1 MRLRIIF
8 ILLSITALLLMGCDR
23 FERELVQPFQP
34 ANFSAGLF
42 TPLGDSLQVAS
53 ADNLAPVKHF
63 FSPYYLHSGGTRADL
78 MTWLGGIYLLEDEP
92 VFEVSFSRVRQVSA
106 SSAVADWRLKAR
118 RPDWGEVLADTTF
131 VDDEL
136 IRLSDGWKFL
146 GNGLSS
152 AGQVSKQ
159 HVIVEY
165 FTFLGCPNCPPVEA
179 QLRSLAALY
188 PGRFT
193 FLEYHTAP
201 PLQAEPNTTYN
212 YYTAGLTN
220 ASVPLS
226 VLQGQTLL
234 QGNQEAVLNSYVTAT
249 QGFATQESGISY
261 EQPSFAVN
269 GRDITGNIVL
279 NCNQPGLNITN
290 MVLNVVLIE
299 EEVTAQGQTRHN
311 VVRGK
316 ARIPLTADSP
326 GQPVSFLL
334 RSATEIAEDCALV
347 IFAQTMPATF
357 DGHATIHGGIK
368 TNLFGDNCK

>member
-1 MRLRIIF
+1 MRLKIIL
-8 ILLSITALLLMGCDR
+8 ILLSLTVLLLLGCDR
-23 FERELVQPFQP
+23 FERELVQTFQP
-34 ANFSAGLF
+34 ANFSAVLF
-42 TPLGDSLQVAS
+42 TPLSDSLHAAS

-63 FSPYYLHSGGTRADL
+63 FSHYYLHSGSTSADI
-78 MTWLGGIYLLEDEP
+78 MAWLGSIYLLEDEP

-118 RPDWGEVLADTTF
+118 RPNWGEVLADTNF

-136 IRLSDGWKFL
+136 IRVNDGWQFL
-146 GNGLSS
+146 GNRRTATG
-152 AGQVSKQ
+152 AFSKQ
-159 HVIVEY
+159 QVIAEY

-179 QLRSLAALY
+179 QLRSLATLY
-188 PGRFT
+188 HGQFT
-193 FLEYHTAP
+193 FLEYHTSP

-212 YYTAGLTN
+212 YYTAGLPN

-249 QGFATQESGISY
+249 QGFAAQESGISY
-261 EQPSFAVN
+261 GQPSFVAN

-279 NCNQPGLNITN
+279 NCNQPGQNFPD

-316 ARIPLTADSP
+316 TRVPLISTSP

-334 RSATEIAEDCALV
+334 RSATEIADDCALV
-347 IFAQTMPATF
+347 IFAQTIPPAF
-357 DGHATIHGGIK
+357 DGNATIHSGIV
-368 TNLFGDNCK
+368 TQLSEDNIK